1 MFYHILIHMC
11 AIFGSFDRSMYDI
24 LFEANNA
31 RGNFAY
37 SHCFINSKNTASF
50 HIKKFN
56 KLPKIN
62 DIADVDTNVY
72 HLGHFQA
79 PTSSVRA
86 WKEETSHPFEH
97 GDWIVAHNG
106 VLTNFEE
113 LTAEYAPMQNIKVDS
128 ALIPLMLSNHTFEMD
143 TKQKDAAMIENA
155 VKTVLEK
162 IKGTFALWIINRKHK
177 RLFIAR
183 QGSTLF
189 ANANT
194 GSFCSVEC
202 KSEGWSEMS
211 EGYIYEVLFKAKC
224 IAPFAKFSTDSP
236 FLFIQE

>member
-1 MFYHILIHMC
+1 MC
-11 AIFGSFDRSMYDI
+11 AIIGSFDRSMYDV

-37 SHCFINSKNTASF
+37 SHCFINPKSETPH
-50 HIKKFN
+50 HIKKFKKIPN
-56 KLPKIN
+56 IN
-62 DIADVDTNVY
+62 DIPDVKSNVY
-72 HLGHFQA
+72 HFGHFQA
-79 PTSSVRA
+79 PTSSVRK

-97 GDWIVAHNG
+97 NDWVVAHNG
-106 VLTNFEE
+106 VLTNFEQ
-113 LTAEYAPMQNIKVDS
+113 LCKEYAPEQNIKVDS
-128 ALIPLMLSNHTFEMD
+128 ALIPLMLSHHTFEMD
-143 TKQKDAAMIENA
+143 AKQKDEAMIENA

-177 RLFIAR
+177 RAFVAR

-189 ANANT
+189 ANAST
-194 GSFCSVEC
+194 GSFCSVES
-202 KSEGWSEMS
+202 KSEGWSELS

-224 IAPFAKFSTDSP
+224 LAPFAKFSIDSP